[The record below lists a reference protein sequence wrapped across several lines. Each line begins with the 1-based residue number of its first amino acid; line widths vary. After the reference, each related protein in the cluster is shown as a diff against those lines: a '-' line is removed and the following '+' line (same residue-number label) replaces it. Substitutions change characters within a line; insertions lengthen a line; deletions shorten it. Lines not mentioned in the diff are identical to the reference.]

1 MKSDS
6 IDMTTIVLGYLGIF
20 FFFLYRFT
28 RMQKYRFQNEKISR
42 DFENQYFHISEQ
54 ALMNNIECAYKRPE
68 NRP

>member
-1 MKSDS
+1 
-6 IDMTTIVLGYLGIF
+6 
-20 FFFLYRFT
+20 
-28 RMQKYRFQNEKISR
+28 MQKYRFQNEKISR

>member
-1 MKSDS
+1 
-6 IDMTTIVLGYLGIF
+6 MTTIVLGYLGIF
-20 FFFLYRFT
+20 FFFVQIYENA
-28 RMQKYRFQNEKISR
+28 KISIPKWISR